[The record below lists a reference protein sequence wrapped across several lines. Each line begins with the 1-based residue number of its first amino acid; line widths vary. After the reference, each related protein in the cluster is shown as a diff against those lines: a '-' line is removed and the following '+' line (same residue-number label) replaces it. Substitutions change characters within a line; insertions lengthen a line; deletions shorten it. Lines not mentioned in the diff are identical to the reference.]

1 MEQTLTTQD
10 KIKKIL
16 NNLAYIL
23 GEWLKINKNNSIL
36 FQLINNFINGFQHR
50 PLLYP
55 L

>member
-1 MEQTLTTQD
+1 MEQTSLTRY

-23 GEWLKINKNNSIL
+23 GEWLKTNKNNSIL
-36 FQLINNFINGFQHR
+36 FQLINNFINGFQQK
-50 PLLYP
+50 PVLYP